1 MWTEFKSCLSAEKI
15 EIVWPERGV
24 WRMTTMDLSSLS
36 AALSKI
42 DLVGDAIDD
51 HVMRI
56 IAEMAQAAEVGQ
68 DTFSYKLAG
77 ITAVVRIGIVER
89 LAIYFPDLSV
99 GLVGDT
105 LLVDWS

>member
-1 MWTEFKSCLSAEKI
+1 MGA
-15 EIVWPERGV
+15 GV
-24 WRMTTMDLSSLS
+24 REGRAVTMDLSSLS

-56 IAEMAQAAEVGQ
+56 IAEMAQAAEIGQ

-77 ITAVVRIGIVER
+77 LVAVVRIGIVER

-99 GLVGDT
+99 RVESDT
-105 LLVDWS
+105 LLIDWS

>member
-1 MWTEFKSCLSAEKI
+1 
-15 EIVWPERGV
+15 
-24 WRMTTMDLSSLS
+24 MDLSSLS

-51 HVMRI
+51 RVMRI
-56 IAEMAQAAEVGQ
+56 IAEMAQAAEIGQ

-77 ITAVVRIGIVER
+77 VTGVVRIGIIER

-99 GLVGDT
+99 RVEDDT

>member
-1 MWTEFKSCLSAEKI
+1 
-15 EIVWPERGV
+15 
-24 WRMTTMDLSSLS
+24 MDLSSLS

-42 DLVGDAIDD
+42 DLVGDTIDD

-56 IAEMAQAAEVGQ
+56 IAEMAATAEIGQ
-68 DTFSYKLAG
+68 DIFIYKLAG
-77 ITAVVRIGIVER
+77 VAGVVRIGIVER

-99 GLVGDT
+99 HMEGDT

>member
-1 MWTEFKSCLSAEKI
+1 VGA
-15 EIVWPERGV
+15 GV
-24 WRMTTMDLSSLS
+24 REGRAVTMDLSSLS

-56 IAEMAQAAEVGQ
+56 IAEMAQAAEIGQ

-77 ITAVVRIGIVER
+77 LVAVVRIGIVER

-99 GLVGDT
+99 RVESDT
-105 LLVDWS
+105 LLIDWS

>member
-1 MWTEFKSCLSAEKI
+1 MGEGLATT
-15 EIVWPERGV
+15 V
-24 WRMTTMDLSSLS
+24 TMDLSSLS

-56 IAEMAQAAEVGQ
+56 IAEMAQAAEIGQ

-77 ITAVVRIGIVER
+77 AGAVVRIGIVER

-99 GLVGDT
+99 HVEGWNPRRKPLR
-105 LLVDWS
+105 

>member
-1 MWTEFKSCLSAEKI
+1 
-15 EIVWPERGV
+15 
-24 WRMTTMDLSSLS
+24 MDLSSLS

-56 IAEMAQAAEVGQ
+56 IAEMSQAAEIGQ
-68 DTFSYKLAG
+68 DTFSYKLTG
-77 ITAVVRIGIVER
+77 LVAVVRIGIVER
-89 LAIYFPDLSV
+89 LAIYFPDLIVRVESDV
-99 GLVGDT
+99 

>member
-1 MWTEFKSCLSAEKI
+1 LKS
-15 EIVWPERGV
+15 RGQEC
-24 WRMTTMDLSSLS
+24 RAAGLAPMDLSSLS

-56 IAEMAQAAEVGQ
+56 IAEMAQAAEIGQ

-77 ITAVVRIGIVER
+77 VGAVVRIGIVER

-99 GLVGDT
+99 HVDGNT